1 MIDEVIANIQCVNRS
16 LSRVTTG
23 LLRGQW
29 AWVDAGFRTADRL
42 LEVAAEPP
50 APVGVA
56 VQRAAEG
63 PGGLDALVGYSLERV
78 RKGLPPPRELYDVKY
93 REQVDWLR
101 FPAWARPSDPEAFV
115 GCGHEG

>member
-1 MIDEVIANIQCVNRS
+1 MIEDVLANIHSVNRS

-42 LEVAAEPP
+42 LGAAAEPL
-50 APVGVA
+50 AAAA
-56 VQRAAEG
+56 VVTRPGAEG
-63 PGGLDALVGYSLERV
+63 PGELGALVGRALERV
-78 RKGLPPPRELYDVKY
+78 RKGLPPPRELYDVKF
-93 REQVDWLR
+93 REQVDWFR
-101 FPAWARPSDPEAFV
+101 FPEWARPSDPEAYA

>member
-1 MIDEVIANIQCVNRS
+1 MFDEVIDNIRSVNRS
-16 LSRVTTG
+16 WSQVTTG

-29 AWVDAGFRTADRL
+29 AWVDAGLRTADKL
-42 LEVAAEPP
+42 LEVAAEAP
-50 APVGVA
+50 AAVGVA
-56 VQRAAEG
+56 ARPAADR

>member
-1 MIDEVIANIQCVNRS
+1 MIEDVIANLHCVNRS

-42 LEVAAEPP
+42 LGAVATRP
-50 APVGVA
+50 G
-56 VQRAAEG
+56 AEG
-63 PGGLDALVGYSLERV
+63 PPDLETLVHRGLERV

-101 FPAWARPSDPEAFV
+101 FPEWARPSDPEAFT

>member
-1 MIDEVIANIQCVNRS
+1 MIDEMIANVQFVNRS

-29 AWVDAGFRTADRL
+29 AWVDAGFRTADKL
-42 LEVAAEPP
+42 LEAAVEAPAAAGVAA
-50 APVGVA
+50 
-56 VQRAAEG
+56 RAAAQA
-63 PGGLDALVGYSLERV
+63 PAGLDALVRCSLERV
-78 RKGLPPPRELYDVKY
+78 GMGKPPPRELYDVSY
-93 REQVDWLR
+93 REQIDWLR

>member
-1 MIDEVIANIQCVNRS
+1 MIDEMIANVQFVNRS

-42 LEVAAEPP
+42 LGAAAEPP
-50 APVGVA
+50 APAGVA
-56 VQRAAEG
+56 TSCAAAGAAEV
-63 PGGLDALVGYSLERV
+63 DALVRRALDRV
-78 RKGLPPPRELYDVKY
+78 GVGKPPSREVYDVKY
-93 REQVDWLR
+93 RGRIDWLR
-101 FPAWARPSDPEAFV
+101 FPLWARPSDPEAYT

>member
-1 MIDEVIANIQCVNRS
+1 MFDEVMDNIRCVNQS
-16 LSRVTTG
+16 WSRVTTG

-29 AWVDAGFRTADRL
+29 AWVDAGFRTADKL
-42 LEVAAEPP
+42 LPAADEPP
-50 APVGVA
+50 APG
-56 VQRAAEG
+56 AAAAR

-78 RKGLPPPRELYDVKY
+78 RKGMPPPRELYDVKH
-93 REQVDWLR
+93 RERIDWLR

>member
-1 MIDEVIANIQCVNRS
+1 MFDEVMDNIRCVNQS
-16 LSRVTTG
+16 WSRVTTG

-29 AWVDAGFRTADRL
+29 AWVDAGFRTADKL
-42 LEVAAEPP
+42 LEAAVEAPAAAGVAA
-50 APVGVA
+50 
-56 VQRAAEG
+56 RAAAQA
-63 PGGLDALVGYSLERV
+63 PAGLDALVGYSLERV